1 MDTLKNTVLA
11 NSITSALIVT
21 STQAVNA
28 LMSLYAMQYFG
39 ASKLQLGYLFT
50 LFFLTSAFSKILS
63 GIFISQKYL
72 KHIFLL
78 GIVSIASS
86 IVLYDVAPSLE
97 FLFMLRIL
105 HGVGFAF
112 ANTACLTFASL
123 IADEGL
129 RSYSVSM
136 VTAFNAIGL
145 VLGPLVGTFGT
156 LFFDIPKTFAI
167 VSTIVVVSFLFA
179 FHTIRNVSL
188 KESESVGHE
197 LCLNDFLFIKER
209 WFIVSTSS
217 YFAYALIYGTI
228 ISYIPPYAKQNFGLN
243 DYDITTLF
251 FIFFI
256 LSLVARI
263 ILVKKN
269 GLVFLK
275 KMLTSSL
282 AISISMISLISFSDS
297 FEVFVL
303 EFALIGLGHG
313 FIYPITALIISK
325 NSPSEKLY
333 TINTVYFTSFDFG
346 NAIGPLIASIL
357 VTFLPLNLVFFGTAF
372 VPLAIFLFVIV
383 YLKDLKA

>member
-1 MDTLKNTVLA
+1 MKNIILS

-50 LFFLTSAFSKILS
+50 FFYLTSALSKILS

-78 GIVSIASS
+78 GIVFIAFSITM
-86 IVLYDVAPSLE
+86 YDFAHSLE
-97 FLFMLRIL
+97 ILFLFRIL

-129 RSYSVSM
+129 QSYSVSM
-136 VTAFNAIGL
+136 ATAFNAIGL
-145 VLGPLVGTFGT
+145 ILGPLVGTLGT

-167 VSTIVVVSFLFA
+167 VAIIVAVSFLFA
-179 FHTIRNVSL
+179 FYTTR
-188 KESESVGHE
+188 SVGLKKTEFVFHKIG
-197 LCLNDFLFIKER
+197 LNDFLFVKEK
-209 WFIVSTSS
+209 WFIISTLS

-228 ISYIPPYAKQNFGLN
+228 ISYIPPFAKQNFGLN
-243 DYDITTLF
+243 DYDITSLF

-256 LSLVARI
+256 LSLVARV
-263 ILVKKN
+263 ILVKRN
-269 GLVFLK
+269 GGGFLK
-275 KMLTSSL
+275 KVLTFSL
-282 AISISMISLISFSDS
+282 AISIFMFSLISFSNS
-297 FEVFVL
+297 FEVFIL

-346 NAIGPLIASIL
+346 NAVGPFIASIL

-372 VPLAIFLFVIV
+372 FPLTIFLFVIK
-383 YLKDLKA
+383 YSKGLKA

>member
-1 MDTLKNTVLA
+1 MKNTVLA